1 MKIKREL
8 LVGFI
13 FVFAAG
19 LLFWGFSFLKGKDV
33 FTNNRQ
39 FIAIYSEVNGL
50 VRANPVSV
58 NGLKIGQVKDMYFE
72 PGNSARIIVE
82 IIISNPIP
90 IPKNSIA
97 RIYSADL
104 MGSKEI
110 EIKLGNSKD
119 YVEPWDTLTT
129 DIEVSFKEEVNRQ
142 VQPLKKKAENL
153 LLSIDSLVTIV
164 QYVFNRATRE
174 NLAQSFENIKY
185 TFDNLESATGHIDT
199 LIGSQKNRIINILAN
214 LESITNS
221 FKQNNEKL
229 NNIIANFSSLS
240 DTLVKTK
247 ISETLLSTNNAMNEI
262 STIINRINKGEGSLG
277 LLVNDDSLY
286 IQIQKSASD
295 LNKLLEDIRKNPKKY
310 VKFSVF

>member
-185 TFDNLESATGHIDT
+185 TFDNLESATGHFDT
-199 LIGSQKNRIINILAN
+199 LISSQKNRIINILAN